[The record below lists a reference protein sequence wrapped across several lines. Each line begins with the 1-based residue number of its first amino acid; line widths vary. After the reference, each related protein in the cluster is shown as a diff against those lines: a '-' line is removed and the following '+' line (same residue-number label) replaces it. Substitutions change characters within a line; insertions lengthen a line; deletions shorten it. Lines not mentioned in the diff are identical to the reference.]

1 MNWVSAPGGEFGNNS
16 SFTSSGNPAIMTTDQ
31 SSCAKGYVSSN
42 SITKNAFMDNSN
54 PHADNASCNYTNSFN
69 GTSSAAP
76 NVAGVIALMLE
87 ANSNLKWRD
96 VKHILA
102 TTAVQVDA
110 SFSASTL
117 DTVAYVGW
125 ITNDATLKFHPWYGF
140 GAVDATAAI
149 NAAASHIVLTDHSF
163 TSWLDST
170 SEYTTIPD
178 LTLFTRSL
186 FDNSPGAVE
195 HILVRITFSHS
206 QPNHLGFRLESPAGT
221 VSTLLQPLTVFQKDP
236 TLSYYTY
243 MATNAFYGETKQG
256 IWKLH
261 IVDHIGGSTTGKFAQ
276 WGIQFMYR

>member
-1 MNWVSAPGGEFGNNS
+1 WVSAPGGEYGNNS

-42 SITKNAFMDNSN
+42 STTKNAFMDNSN
-54 PHADNASCNYTNSFN
+54 PHADNTSCNYTNSFN

-110 SFSASTL
+110 SFSASTIN
-117 DTVAYVGW
+117 TVNYVGW
-125 ITNDATLKFHPWYGF
+125 ITNGAALKFHPWYGF

-149 NAAASHIVLTDHSF
+149 NAAASHTVLADHSF

-170 SEYTTIPD
+170 SESTAIND

-186 FDNSPGAVE
+186 TEGSAGTIE
-195 HILVRITFSHS
+195 HILLRIRFDHS
-206 QPNHLGFRLESPAGT
+206 LPNHLGFRLESPAGT
-221 VSTLLQPLTVFQKDP
+221 VSTLLPPFTV
-236 TLSYYTY
+236 
-243 MATNAFYGETKQG
+243 
-256 IWKLH
+256 
-261 IVDHIGGSTTGKFAQ
+261 
-276 WGIQFMYR
+276 